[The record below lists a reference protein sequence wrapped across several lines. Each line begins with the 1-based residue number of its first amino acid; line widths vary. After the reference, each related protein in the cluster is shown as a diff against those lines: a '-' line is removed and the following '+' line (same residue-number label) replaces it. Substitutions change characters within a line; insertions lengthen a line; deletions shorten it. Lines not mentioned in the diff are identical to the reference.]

1 MTPRER
7 ALLIASAQ
15 EALDKGMVADAL
27 RLARYAA
34 ERAADAETLELLGRT
49 LLAEA
54 SVGEPR
60 GRAARRL
67 EAADAYRRAA
77 DAAPDRAGLQN
88 AAALVLD
95 TAGLRDDAL
104 RLHDRAVALA
114 PDHGP
119 HRLHRANLRLRMGDL
134 EGAAAD
140 REVLA
145 RIPEFAAWTS
155 ALEAEL
161 ELAAGRFVEAR
172 DAATLA
178 LAAAPRDRSLRVLV
192 ARVERL
198 AGAPER
204 SVELLAALPAEER
217 DRGATAELALAWS
230 ALGRFDRAAEAWE
243 ALAAADPADPLP
255 LLDAARARLAAGD
268 RMRARVLADRA
279 ALLAPDDPTLAELER
294 AIAAPR

>member
-1 MTPRER
+1 MSPRER
-7 ALLIASAQ
+7 ELLLASAE

-34 ERAADAETLELLGRT
+34 ERVADADTLELLGRT

-60 GRAARRL
+60 QRAARRL

-95 TAGLRDDAL
+95 TAGLPEEAL
-104 RLHDRAVALA
+104 RLHDRAVELA
-114 PDHGP
+114 PNHP
-119 HRLHRANLRLRMGDL
+119 PYRLHRANLRLRMGDL
-134 EGAAAD
+134 AGAAAD
-140 REVLA
+140 QEILA
-145 RIPEFAAWTS
+145 RTPEFAAWAS
-155 ALEAEL
+155 ALEVEI
-161 ELAAGRFVEAR
+161 ELAAGRFAEAR
-172 DAATLA
+172 VAASRA
-178 LAAAPRDRSLRVLV
+178 LSAAPRDRSLRVLV

-204 SVELLAALPAEER
+204 AVELLAALPLEER
-217 DRGATAELALAWS
+217 DRATATELALAWS

-243 ALAAADPADPLP
+243 ALAAAEPADPLP
-255 LLDAARARLAAGD
+255 LLEAARSRLAAGD
-268 RMRARVLADRA
+268 RMRARVLVDRA
-279 ALLAPDDPTLAELER
+279 GLLAPRDPALAELER